1 MHVIETYKRRS
12 EAEFKVLVARI
23 VSPTQ
28 VLQAGTNSIHSA
40 LTDEG
45 LGDSVGLYFYR
56 FANLEQ
62 WGAFTKIGEVSR
74 AEGIIVRKQ
83 RGWLAPDTYGDSY
96 LKASTKGEQKQV
108 YSDVMLTTENNP
120 MYFVF
125 YQFDVENSFPK
136 IDEMAAF
143 SKHGQ
148 HFGRSTRN
156 REPTNTFSSLGR
168 SLVWHEPA
176 FKEVLELRL
185 PSGRGYHE
193 AFSGL

>member
-1 MHVIETYKRRS
+1 MHVVETYKRRG
-12 EAEFKVLVARI
+12 EAIFKVLVTKI
-23 VSPTQ
+23 VSPAQ
-28 VLQAGTNSIHSA
+28 VLQAGTGSIHSV

-45 LGDSVGLYFYR
+45 LGNSIGIYFYR
-56 FANLEQ
+56 FANLER

-74 AEGIIVRKQ
+74 AEGVIVRKQ
-83 RGWLAPDTYGDSY
+83 RGWLAPNTYGDSY
-96 LKASTKGEQKQV
+96 LKASTKGERKQV
-108 YSDVMLTTENNP
+108 HSDVMLTTKDDP

-136 IDEMAAF
+136 IDEMVAF
-143 SKHGQ
+143 AKHGQ

-156 REPTNTFSSLGR
+156 REQANTFSSLGR

-176 FKEVLELRL
+176 FNEVLDLRL

-193 AFSGL
+193 AFC